1 MKRVVIWLL
10 IAVSCSWTQNRTEIY
25 DVVIY
30 GATSAGVAAAI
41 QTSRMGLRAVILEPG
56 QHPGGLTTGGL
67 GFTDSGNKEVIGGI
81 SREFYQRI
89 KKYYDNPAAWKQEPS
104 SQFDRYH
111 AADDAMWVFEPHV
124 AELVFQ
130 QMIQEAGV
138 KVCFGERL
146 AMADGVKKLDGRII
160 SVKMVSGNSF
170 SGRVF
175 IDATYEGD
183 LLAKAGVRYT
193 TGREANSLYGET
205 LNGVQTLRAT
215 KHQFTHNI
223 DPFVKPGDA
232 SSGLLHGID
241 AGGPGAESS
250 GDHRIQAYNF
260 RLCITDVDENRVPFS
275 KPADYDESVFELL
288 LRNYEAGDRRLPL
301 KIDLMPN
308 RKTDVNNNFAVST
321 DYIGQNYEYPDADY
335 KTRNSIL
342 HKHVSYTKG
351 LMWTLAFHPRMPQA
365 IRDQVKKWGW
375 AKDEFTDNDHFPR
388 QMYIREA
395 RRMVSDF
402 VTTELTCRHVQPT
415 PEPVGMGSYN
425 MDSHNVQR
433 YVTAEGFVR
442 NEGDIQESPGGPYS
456 ISYRAIVPVKEQCSN
471 LLVPVCLSASHM
483 AYGSIRMEPVF
494 MILGQSAATAA
505 VLAIRNDQAVQDISY
520 QELQRLLLQDKQV
533 LDWQGKF

>member
-41 QTSRMGLRAVILEPG
+41 QTSRMGLRAVIPEPG

-160 SVKMVSGNSF
+160 NVKMVSGNSF

-193 TGREANSLYGET
+193 TGREANSRYGET